1 MKSFDEN
8 KDGDK
13 TLAVGDDGE
22 QKLLFPIPSS
32 LEQIPVEEGW
42 IALCARAAVE
52 QDPKKLLD
60 LVIEINRQLDARRK
74 RLLNESDG
82 KSEHK

>member
-1 MKSFDEN
+1 MKNFGQSG
-8 KDGDK
+8 DGEK
-13 TLAVGDDGE
+13 PLAGGDDGE
-22 QKLLFPIPSS
+22 QKLLFSIPSS
-32 LEQIPVEEGW
+32 LDQIPVEEGW

-82 KSEHK
+82 KSEHR